1 MNLRIVGAILKKDI
15 RSLYP
20 LVLLATILFAG
31 DVILMRL
38 DVTTVWPAFRTP
50 VLILAGSAD
59 RRALPEEAR
68 AKAEFNTLKILCQ
81 VK

>member
-50 VLILAGSAD
+50 VLILAGIVLVLAV
-59 RRALPEEAR
+59 LYY
-68 AKAEFNTLKILCQ
+68 TWW
-81 VK
+81 